1 MHRHD
6 MPAAA
11 RCSLV
16 PRSLIPRARPL
27 AGHDAKIA
35 LVER

>member
-1 MHRHD
+1 
-6 MPAAA
+6 MPDRVSRVTA
-11 RCSLV
+11 RCPLNLRV
-16 PRSLIPRARPL
+16 RPA